1 MCGGLGLVEGA
12 VVVEIKAVNAI
23 VAEHRAQCLQYLK
36 CLHLP
41 VGLITHF
48 GAKFKVPR
56 SLSKQLME
64 G

>member
-1 MCGGLGLVEGA
+1 M
-12 VVVEIKAVNAI
+12 IKAVKAI

-41 VGLITHF
+41 VGLITQI
-48 GAKFKVPR
+48 GAKFEIRR